1 MYVGNICVRM
11 SFEWEEKLKE
21 TYNSPLGKTTWERCP
36 SKQKQIEIIVCLWM
50 LLVESHRMYS
60 LDFDNSGLSALL
72 P

>member
-21 TYNSPLGKTTWERCP
+21 TYNSPLGKTTWERCH
-36 SKQKQIEIIVCLWM
+36 SKQITNWN
-50 LLVESHRMYS
+50 YS
-60 LDFDNSGLSALL
+60 VFMNAACRE